1 MKRLLVRSPK
11 DPFEVVSPRTAFHRN
26 LIGDNAGN
34 LVFLQATHRILATPD
49 QQLEPGG
56 FSVDPVL
63 APVVNERYDAYVM
76 PLANAFRT
84 SYEPKL
90 KRIVR
95 FLERL
100 KIPVVILG
108 VGAQSTPRFT
118 FDELKPMEPLIRRFV
133 GAVLDRGPSIGVRGE
148 ITAEYLAGLGFRDVE
163 VIGCPSMFLHGERIE
178 VRKRRPALDR
188 DSPISINVSPYVT
201 AMGPITVS
209 HAERY
214 PNLRYVAQDLP
225 TLGAMLGGP
234 WPGERPQDDPIPLHN
249 AHPFFRERR
258 ARFYVEPWPW
268 IDDLR
273 EVEFS
278 FGTRIHG
285 NIAALLAGT
294 PAYVFAH
301 DSRTLELARYFDI
314 PHRPMRDVPPDV
326 DAADL
331 YAEADYTG
339 LVEHHAV
346 RFATFAG
353 YLARHGLRHVWED
366 GGDPAAFTER
376 LRSTAYPPALRPS
389 DAMLHPTSLPGR
401 FFRARHRIMAAAW
414 DALFWAVATGRRL
427 RGSATVRRR
436 LRRLRDALR

>member
-11 DPFEVVSPRTAFHRN
+11 SPFEVVSPRTAFHRN

-34 LVFLQATHRILATPD
+34 LVFLQATHRILATRD
-49 QQLEPGG
+49 QRLDAGG

-63 APVVNERYDAYVM
+63 APIVNERYDAYVM
-76 PLANAFRT
+76 PLANAFRP
-84 SYEPKL
+84 SYELKL

-100 KIPVVILG
+100 TIPVVILG
-108 VGAQSTPRFT
+108 VGAQSTPNFT
-118 FDELKPMEPLIRRFV
+118 FEGLARMEPLIRRFV

-148 ITAEYLAGLGFRDVE
+148 ITAEYLSGLGFRDVE
-163 VIGCPSMFLHGERIE
+163 IIGCPSMFLNGDRIE

-188 DSPISINVSPYVT
+188 DSPVSINVSPYVT
-201 AMGPITVS
+201 AMGPVTLS
-209 HAERY
+209 HAARY

-225 TLGAMLGGP
+225 TLGAMLGSG
-234 WPGERPQDDPIPLHN
+234 WPAERPADDPIPLHD
-249 AHPFFRERR
+249 AHPFFRDRR

-268 IDDLR
+268 IDDLG

-301 DSRTLELARYFDI
+301 DSRTLELARHFEI
-314 PHRPMRDVPPDV
+314 PHRPMRDVPADV

-339 LVEHHAV
+339 LVDNHAA
-346 RFATFAG
+346 RFATFAS
-353 YLARHGLRHVWED
+353 YLARHGIRHVWQSGED
-366 GGDPAAFTER
+366 PSTFTDR
-376 LRSTAYPPALRPS
+376 LRATAFPPALTPT
-389 DAMLHPTSLPGR
+389 DAMLRPSSPGGR
-401 FFRARHRIMAAAW
+401 LLRARHRLTATAW
-414 DALFWAVATGRRL
+414 EVGAWAVTTGRRSPH
-427 RGSATVRRR
+427 SARVRRG
-436 LRRLRDALR
+436 LRRLLGRLR